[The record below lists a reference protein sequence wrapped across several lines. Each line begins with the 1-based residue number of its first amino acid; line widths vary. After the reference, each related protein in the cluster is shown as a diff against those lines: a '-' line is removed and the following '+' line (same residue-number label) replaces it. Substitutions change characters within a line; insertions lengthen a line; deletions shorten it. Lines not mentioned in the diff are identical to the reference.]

1 MLDIET
7 ALRAYASMMNT
18 LDSWKLEP
26 LLSDDFHYAS
36 QMVLAEIESKQ
47 EYLDYI
53 NPKLEVV
60 RASGTKVWAEMAML
74 THSFPGPCVVLAQG
88 DKENLVALVLAKVK
102 GDQIERIDMCIVP
115 TPQSAKRSREYSIE
129 SILNV

>member
-1 MLDIET
+1 MLDIEI

-18 LDSWKLEP
+18 LDSSKLES
-26 LLSDDFHYAS
+26 LLSDDFHYAP

-60 RASGTKVWAEMAML
+60 RASGTKVWAEMAIL

-88 DKENLVALVLAKVK
+88 DKEHLVALVLAKVK

-115 TPQSAKRSREYSIE
+115 TPQSAKRSGEYP
-129 SILNV
+129 V

>member
-7 ALRAYASMMNT
+7 ALRAYASMMNA
-18 LDSWKLEP
+18 LDSSKLEP

-36 QMVLAEIESKQ
+36 QMVLAEIVSKQ
-47 EYLDYI
+47 EYLNYI

-88 DKENLVALVLAKVK
+88 EKENLVALVLAK

-115 TPQSAKRSREYSIE
+115 TPQSAKRSGEYP
-129 SILNV
+129 V

>member
-7 ALRAYASMMNT
+7 ALRAYASMMNA
-18 LDSWKLEP
+18 LDSSKLEP

-47 EYLDYI
+47 EYLEYI
-53 NPKLEVV
+53 KPKLEVV
-60 RASGTKVWAEMAML
+60 RSSGTKVWAEMAML

-102 GDQIERIDMCIVP
+102 GERIERIDMCIVP
-115 TPQSAKRSREYSIE
+115 TPQSAKRSGEYP
-129 SILNV
+129 L

>member
-1 MLDIET
+1 MLDIEIG
-7 ALRAYASMMNT
+7 LRAYASMMNA
-18 LDSWKLEP
+18 LDSSKLEP

-53 NPKLEVV
+53 KPKLEVV

-102 GDQIERIDMCIVP
+102 GDQIERIDMFIVP
-115 TPQSAKRSREYSIE
+115 TPQSAKRSGEYP
-129 SILNV
+129 L

>member
-7 ALRAYASMMNT
+7 ALRAYASMMNA
-18 LDSWKLEP
+18 LDSSKLEP

-47 EYLDYI
+47 EYLEYI
-53 NPKLEVV
+53 KPKLEVV

-115 TPQSAKRSREYSIE
+115 TPQSANRSGEYP
-129 SILNV
+129 L

>member
-18 LDSWKLEP
+18 LDSSKLEP

-36 QMVLAEIESKQ
+36 QMVLVEIESKQ

-53 NPKLEVV
+53 TPKLDVV
-60 RASGTKVWAEMAML
+60 RDSGTKVWAEMAIL

-102 GDQIERIDMCIVP
+102 DGQIERIDMCIVP
-115 TPQSAKRSREYSIE
+115 TPQSAKRSGEYP
-129 SILNV
+129 L